1 MSREPRRRL
10 YEEVAATL
18 AQEIADGRYK
28 VGDRLP
34 SERDLAATMGVSR
47 PTLREAVIALEVDG
61 LVEVRT
67 GSGVYVTATAA
78 SAAANA
84 KPSEM
89 GHFEVLEA
97 RRIVE
102 PEAAALAARMITAEE
117 LRELSALVAEMESEN
132 ERGDVVMS
140 EDADRRFHL
149 SIARAT
155 QNSAIYALVEMLWDA
170 RNQSAQSIHVLEKV
184 RATGV
189 KPRISE
195 HEEVYQ
201 ALQRRDPAAAR
212 AAMADHL
219 DRVLEAMLE
228 TQEHEAIEIARAEI
242 EAKRRRYSARSPA

>member
-1 MSREPRRRL
+1 MSREPKRRL
-10 YEEVAATL
+10 YEEIAGTL
-18 AQEIADGRYK
+18 AQQIAEGRFK

-34 SERDLAATMGVSR
+34 SERDLALTLGISR

-67 GSGVYVTATAA
+67 GSGVYVTATQPN
-78 SAAANA
+78 SPGI

-97 RRIVE
+97 RRIIE
-102 PEAAALAARMITAEE
+102 PEAAAIAARMIAADE
-117 LRELSALVAEMESEN
+117 LRDLAELVAEMETEN
-132 ERGDVVMS
+132 DRGDVVMS

-155 QNSAIYALVEMLWDA
+155 QNSAIYAVIEMLWDA
-170 RNQSAQSIHVLEKV
+170 RNQSAQSVRVLEKV

-195 HEEVYQ
+195 HDAIYQ
-201 ALQRRDPAAAR
+201 ALRRRDAAAAR
-212 AAMADHL
+212 AAMAAHL
-219 DRVLEAMLE
+219 DEVLEAMLE
-228 TQEHEAIEIARAEI
+228 TQESEAIARARAEI
-242 EAKRRRYSARSPA
+242 EAKRKRYGVRG